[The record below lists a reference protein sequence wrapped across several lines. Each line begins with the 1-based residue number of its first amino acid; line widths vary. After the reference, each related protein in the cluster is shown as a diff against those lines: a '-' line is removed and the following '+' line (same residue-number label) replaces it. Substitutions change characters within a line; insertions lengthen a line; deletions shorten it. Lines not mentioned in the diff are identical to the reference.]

1 MSVRRRFGERD
12 YTEAQKTVRILSGL
26 YGVLRPLD
34 LIQPYRLEMGSKLRT
49 NRGDTLYEY
58 WGEAITQVVNAD
70 LADSPGPD
78 VVVNLASNEYFRA
91 VRPDAL
97 DGRLISPRF
106 LDADEHGQYRVVPFF
121 AKRARGEMAAW
132 MVLNRVRSARA
143 LRAFDG
149 AGYRYHRDRS
159 TSNEPAFIRSR

>member
-1 MSVRRRFGERD
+1 
-12 YTEAQKTVRILSGL
+12 
-26 YGVLRPLD
+26 
-34 LIQPYRLEMGSKLRT
+34 
-49 NRGDTLYEY
+49 
-58 WGEAITQVVNAD
+58 
-70 LADSPGPD
+70 
-78 VVVNLASNEYFRA
+78 
-91 VRPDAL
+91 
-97 DGRLISPRF
+97 